1 MARSSKQKLKPLYI
15 AKILFEQT
23 DENNTMNAQSIIEA
37 LSRYDI
43 PADRKSIY
51 DDIESLRTFGYDIIL
66 IPGKGGGYY
75 IASREFELPELKLLV
90 DAVESSRLITSKK
103 SRELIKKLSKLTS
116 NAQAKHLNRQVHL
129 SHRSKALNEAV
140 YYNIDAIHSAINFGN
155 QISFK
160 YFNYNV
166 RKNRIYRH
174 NEKVYIRTPV
184 AMCWNEDKYYLIT
197 YSSKHENPFAS
208 YRVDRMVNVEI
219 LEVTAEKYNKRT
231 FNVSDYIKQ
240 HFGMFSGD
248 IVKAKLSFDE
258 SLVSVVLD
266 YFGSDVHLIDTG
278 DGRFTVNAD
287 VSGSNVFFGWI
298 CQFGDKA
305 EILEPKNFRNSMNNL
320 IKIISSIYQE

>member
-23 DENNTMNAQSIIEA
+23 DENNTMNAQRIIEA

-140 YYNIDAIHSAINFGN
+140 YYNIDAIHSAINSGN

-160 YFNYNV
+160 YFNYNI

-305 EILEPKNFRNSMNNL
+305 EILEPKSFRNSINNF